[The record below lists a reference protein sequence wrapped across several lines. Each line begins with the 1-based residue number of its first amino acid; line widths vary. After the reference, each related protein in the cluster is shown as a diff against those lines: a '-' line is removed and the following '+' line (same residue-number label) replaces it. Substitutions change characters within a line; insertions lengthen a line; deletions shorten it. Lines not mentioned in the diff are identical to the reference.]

1 MQAKWFWFEQF
12 RHGDVNSTAY
22 QRQIIDTFVD
32 SVYIFD
38 DRVALNFN
46 FKDTSKIVT
55 REEVLGS
62 ADAGNGPPK
71 QNPGP
76 AAPGFVLR
84 GHCRGASGSSPVLL
98 RKRGAA
104 CGRNSRAGAGAAV

>member
-71 QNPGP
+71 RIP
-76 AAPGFVLR
+76 
-84 GHCRGASGSSPVLL
+84 
-98 RKRGAA
+98 
-104 CGRNSRAGAGAAV
+104 RAL

>member
-12 RHGDVNSTAY
+12 RHGDINSTAY

-38 DRVALNFN
+38 DRVALNF
-46 FKDTSKIVT
+46 KDTSKIVT

-62 ADAGNGPPK
+62 GAFFVCRRSK
-71 QNPGP
+71 Y
-76 AAPGFVLR
+76 APT
-84 GHCRGASGSSPVLL
+84 A
-98 RKRGAA
+98 KEQGAA
-104 CGRNSRAGAGAAV
+104 CG

>member
-12 RHGDVNSTAY
+12 RRGGVNSTACR
-22 QRQIIDTFVD
+22 RQMLDTFVG
-32 SVYIFD
+32 SVYVFD

-46 FKDTSKIVT
+46 FQDASKIVT

-71 QNPGP
+71 QCTRTFQVRVHF
-76 AAPGFVLR
+76 FV
-84 GHCRGASGSSPVLL
+84 CRRSKYTPTAK
-98 RKRGAA
+98 KRGAA
-104 CGRNSRAGAGAAV
+104 VG

>member
-1 MQAKWFWFEQF
+1 M
-12 RHGDVNSTAY
+12 NSTAY

-62 ADAGNGPPK
+62 ADAGNGPLEAK
-71 QNPGP
+71 RIRTFQVRVR
-76 AAPGFVLR
+76 F
-84 GHCRGASGSSPVLL
+84 LL
-98 RKRGAA
+98 L
-104 CGRNSRAGAGAAV
+104 

>member
-1 MQAKWFWFEQF
+1 MTPPTKQRLDELEARRDTLNASILEEELQKPALSREQILFWFEQF

-46 FKDTSKIVT
+46 FKDTSQIVT

-71 QNPGP
+71 NPP
-76 AAPGFVLR
+76 AF
-84 GHCRGASGSSPVLL
+84 
-98 RKRGAA
+98 
-104 CGRNSRAGAGAAV
+104 